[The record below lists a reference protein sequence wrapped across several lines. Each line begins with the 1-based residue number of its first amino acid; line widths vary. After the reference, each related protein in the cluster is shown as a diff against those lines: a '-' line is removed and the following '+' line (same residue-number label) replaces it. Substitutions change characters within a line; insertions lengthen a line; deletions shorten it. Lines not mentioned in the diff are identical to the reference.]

1 MPIAKEVFVINSL
14 SSWAGIIK
22 GESPESISKI
32 GKSELGKV
40 DSEYLPFVVFRLN
53 LSPARLKLISSPSG
67 INLHS
72 SFNFFA
78 DVVVFPDDLT
88 LDNGPL
94 VVTSDSKSVA
104 VNLKEFSST
113 SNKTFAR
120 IGRVCLFQ
128 PRPKWY

>member
-1 MPIAKEVFVINSL
+1 LPIAKEVFVINSL

-22 GESPESISKI
+22 GESPESMSKI

-53 LSPARLKLISSPSG
+53 LSPVRLKLISSPSG

-94 VVTSDSKSVA
+94 VVT
-104 VNLKEFSST
+104 
-113 SNKTFAR
+113 
-120 IGRVCLFQ
+120 
-128 PRPKWY
+128 

>member
-1 MPIAKEVFVINSL
+1 M
-14 SSWAGIIK
+14 
-22 GESPESISKI
+22 SKI
-32 GKSELGKV
+32 GKSELGRV

-53 LSPARLKLISSPSG
+53 LSPVRLKLISSPSG

-120 IGRVCLFQ
+120 IGRVCLFSTT
-128 PRPKWY
+128 PRVVEGQKQFLLF

>member
-1 MPIAKEVFVINSL
+1 MSTYHL
-14 SSWAGIIK
+14 
-22 GESPESISKI
+22 
-32 GKSELGKV
+32 
-40 DSEYLPFVVFRLN
+40 VVFRLN
-53 LSPARLKLISSPSG
+53 LSPVRLKLISSPSG

-104 VNLKEFSST
+104 VNLKVIFI
-113 SNKTFAR
+113 NLK
-120 IGRVCLFQ
+120 
-128 PRPKWY
+128 

>member
-1 MPIAKEVFVINSL
+1 MINSL

-22 GESPESISKI
+22 GESPESMSKI

-53 LSPARLKLISSPSG
+53 LSPVRLKLISSPSG

-94 VVTSDSKSVA
+94 VVTGNNQRSII
-104 VNLKEFSST
+104 E
-113 SNKTFAR
+113 R
-120 IGRVCLFQ
+120 
-128 PRPKWY
+128 

>member
-1 MPIAKEVFVINSL
+1 MEEAIRRL
-14 SSWAGIIK
+14 SGFPAENLGIK
-22 GESPESISKI
+22 KRG
-32 GKSELGKV
+32 
-40 DSEYLPFVVFRLN
+40 YL
-53 LSPARLKLISSPSG
+53 KTG
-67 INLHS
+67 
-72 SFNFFA
+72 FFA

-120 IGRVCLFQ
+120 IGRVCLFSTT
-128 PRPKWY
+128 PRVVERAETISSFLTVISI